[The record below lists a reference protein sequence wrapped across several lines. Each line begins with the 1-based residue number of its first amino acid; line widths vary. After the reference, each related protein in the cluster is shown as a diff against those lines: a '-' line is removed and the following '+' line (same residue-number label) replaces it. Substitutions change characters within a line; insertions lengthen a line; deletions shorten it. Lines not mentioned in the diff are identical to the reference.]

1 MKSRRARQRTEYDRP
16 LRARASAPAPAQR
29 ALWLR
34 SREPAGCCADE
45 HAHHRSEPHLHAMGP
60 HNARCYRNVV
70 QGTCPVHSSMRRQWS
85 PSSTKRAVTVT
96 ALPPGA
102 PLEVLHVAVDFRP
115 HASCTHKHSHTC
127 TLTARRSR
135 TACTRSECCDV
146 AHRPAI
152 QSGILVLSSLAFEIA
167 GQIHL
172 LTDGRGVNAWDLA
185 GAGVSLRQ

>member
-34 SREPAGCCADE
+34 SRELPAVAARRSTRTIAAGAVCTPWARAM
-45 HAHHRSEPHLHAMGP
+45 HA
-60 HNARCYRNVV
+60 VV
-70 QGTCPVHSSMRRQWS
+70 RKAVQDTCPVHSSMRRQWS
-85 PSSTKRAVTVT
+85 PSNTKRAVTVT

-152 QSGILVLSSLAFEIA
+152 QNGILFLFSLPRLVEIA
-167 GQIHL
+167 GQDSTL
-172 LTDGRGVNAWDLA
+172 PDGRGVNAWE
-185 GAGVSLRQ
+185 R